1 MGFKMKPKSPLTKK
15 LVSALKHKPWAAAH
29 KERPAHSGTA
39 EAHNAEPAAP
49 TKKYVSDAQRK
60 AVHASKA
67 DGGKGAP
74 TKKREKKDFGTGDKK
89 TERKLNRISRKINKQ
104 ASKQFK
110 NEDKGTKRGDRKAD
124 KAHAKGRKLLAKG
137 RAIKK
142 ASDERTAESPV
153 KKHKPGHPGGGLTR
167 PKPKPRPRPRPP
179 KPQPLPGKPAGR
191 RPLGPKPL
199 PDKADAK
206 KGYTRTKMA
215 DSKAIASGGVVA
227 FKKKTR

>member
-89 TERKLNRISRKINKQ
+89 TERKLNRINRKMQKQHNKQ
-104 ASKQFK
+104 FD
-110 NEDKGTKRGDRKAD
+110 NEDKGTKRGDRRAD

-142 ASDERTAESPV
+142 AADERNAESPAKL
-153 KKHKPGHPGGGLTR
+153 KKPDPSKTR
-167 PKPKPRPRPRPP
+167 VGPDYADKI
-179 KPQPLPGKPAGR
+179 R
-191 RPLGPKPL
+191 RDREREEFYRKEF
-199 PDKADAK
+199 AK
-206 KGYTRTKMA
+206 KMRKRAQKNKKEPTKA
-215 DSKAIASGGVVA
+215 E
-227 FKKKTR
+227 KKTQ

>member
-1 MGFKMKPKSPLTKK
+1 MKPKSPLTKK

-67 DGGKGAP
+67 
-74 TKKREKKDFGTGDKK
+74 
-89 TERKLNRISRKINKQ
+89 ER
-104 ASKQFK
+104 
-110 NEDKGTKRGDRKAD
+110 
-124 KAHAKGRKLLAKG
+124 
-137 RAIKK
+137 
-142 ASDERTAESPV
+142 SPA
-153 KKHKPGHPGGGLTR
+153 KKHKPGHPGGGLPR
-167 PKPKPRPRPRPP
+167 PKPKPRPRPTPP
-179 KPQPLPGKPAGR
+179 KPQPLPGKPVGR
-191 RPLGPKPL
+191 RPKPL
-199 PDKADAK
+199 PDYVDDK